1 MVMSKTKRIV
11 VCLVLFLLLAGVVLY
26 RMHAERMRKF
36 AAAET
41 CGQYRE
47 VASLLGEPI
56 AIYHLDDETELGDI
70 NHKARAESVGENR
83 YGRGVV
89 FRFRYGPQC
98 GDLAQ
103 AQDRF
108 RSFLGRIQPD
118 NGRGL
123 PHGGNLPV
131 RGVCA
136 PPRRHCGDGPA
147 RRQRRRA

>member
-83 YGRGVV
+83 YAGALSFAFDTDRNVAIWLKRRIGSVLFWAEYSRTTGEV
-89 FRFRYGPQC
+89 FRTGEIY
-98 GDLAQ
+98 L
-103 AQDRF
+103 
-108 RSFLGRIQPD
+108 
-118 NGRGL
+118 
-123 PHGGNLPV
+123 
-131 RGVCA
+131 
-136 PPRRHCGDGPA
+136 
-147 RRQRRRA
+147 

>member
-70 NHKARAESVGENR
+70 NHKARAEFVEENR
-83 YGRGVV
+83 YAGALSFAFDTDRNVAIWLKRRIGSVLFWAEYSRTTGEV
-89 FRFRYGPQC
+89 FRTGEIY
-98 GDLAQ
+98 L
-103 AQDRF
+103 
-108 RSFLGRIQPD
+108 
-118 NGRGL
+118 
-123 PHGGNLPV
+123 
-131 RGVCA
+131 
-136 PPRRHCGDGPA
+136 
-147 RRQRRRA
+147 

>member
-56 AIYHLDDETELGDI
+56 TIYHLDDETELWDI

-83 YGRGVV
+83 YAGALSFAFDTDRNVAIWLKRRIGSVLFWAEYSRTTGEV
-89 FRFRYGPQC
+89 FRTGEIY
-98 GDLAQ
+98 L
-103 AQDRF
+103 
-108 RSFLGRIQPD
+108 
-118 NGRGL
+118 
-123 PHGGNLPV
+123 
-131 RGVCA
+131 
-136 PPRRHCGDGPA
+136 
-147 RRQRRRA
+147 